1 MQNRVDTNS
10 TNTNAEISNKNRNS
24 ESFDSMNPTVGSN
37 KEANEFGT
45 NTEKNLSRNHTGKPS
60 DNKNTQKLQQNA
72 NDLKNHSQD
81 MKSQAEYE
89 KGANDD
95 LGEDARRS
103 RQDAET
109 FQKNHAH

>member
-1 MQNRVDTNS
+1 MPNRVDTNS
-10 TNTNAEISNKNRNS
+10 PHSNAEISERNRNS
-24 ESFDSMNPTVGSN
+24 QSFDSMNPTVGSN

-60 DNKNTQKLQQNA
+60 DNKNTQKLQQDA
-72 NDLKNHSQD
+72 TDLKNHSHD

-89 KGANDD
+89 KGAHDEI
-95 LGEDARRS
+95 GEDARRS